1 MDLRLFDQII
11 FQKAGGYMF
20 ELEYSEIF
28 LRLIMAVVFGSAIG
42 YEREIKGHDAGLR
55 THILVCV
62 GACIITL
69 VQLQVTYSTVE
80 MALIE
85 SDLAQVLNTDMTRM
99 PAQIISGIGFLGAGT
114 IIVTKNSVTG
124 LTTAASIWTV
134 AGLGIAVGMGSYF
147 LALIGCL
154 IILLVLRVIKKVF
167 RVQSS
172 KRIEIYYTNREET
185 KKFLTRY
192 FADMSI
198 NVLGLDYSVDTNSVE
213 KNSYINLYTLS
224 LPDTKSIASV
234 VEDLSEF
241 EHIRRIHTLRE
252 N

>member
-1 MDLRLFDQII
+1 
-11 FQKAGGYMF
+11 MF

-28 LRLIMAVVFGSAIG
+28 LRMILAVAFGSVIG

-55 THILVCV
+55 THILVCA

-80 MALIE
+80 MGLSQPE
-85 SDLAQVLNTDMTRM
+85 LAQVLNTDMTRM

-114 IIVTKNSVTG
+114 IIVTKKSVTG
-124 LTTAASIWTV
+124 LTTAASIWTI

-147 LALIGCL
+147 LALMGCL
-154 IILLVLRVIKKVF
+154 VILLVLRVIKRLF

-172 KRIEIYYTNREET
+172 KRIEIYYVNREET
-185 KKFLTRY
+185 KEFLASY
-192 FADMSI
+192 FANMRI
-198 NVLGLDYSVDTNSVE
+198 NVLGLDYSVDTNIVE

-224 LPDTKSIASV
+224 LPDTKTIASV
-234 VEDLSEF
+234 VEDLSDF
-241 EHIRRIHTLRE
+241 EYIRRIHTLRE

>member
-1 MDLRLFDQII
+1 
-11 FQKAGGYMF
+11 MF

-28 LRLIMAVVFGSAIG
+28 LRLILAVALGSVIG

-55 THILVCV
+55 THILVCA

-80 MALIE
+80 MGL
-85 SDLAQVLNTDMTRM
+85 SQPDLVQVLNTDMTRM

-114 IIVTKNSVTG
+114 IIVTKKNVTG
-124 LTTAASIWTV
+124 LTTAASIWTI

-147 LALIGCL
+147 LALMGCL
-154 IILLVLRVIKKVF
+154 VILLVLRVIKKLF

-172 KRIEIYYTNREET
+172 KRIEIYYVNREET
-185 KKFLTRY
+185 KEFLTSY
-192 FADMSI
+192 FASTRI
-198 NVLGLDYSVDTNSVE
+198 NVLGLDYSVDTNNVE

-241 EHIRRIHTLRE
+241 EYIRRIHTLRE

>member
-1 MDLRLFDQII
+1 M
-11 FQKAGGYMF
+11 Y
-20 ELEYSEIF
+20 ELEYVEIF
-28 LRLIMAVVFGSAIG
+28 IRLILAVVVGSGIG

-69 VQLQVTYSTVE
+69 VQLQVTFSTIE
-80 MALIE
+80 MAISQPDFTE
-85 SDLAQVLNTDMTRM
+85 VLNTDMTRI

-114 IIVTKNSVTG
+114 IIVTKKSVTG
-124 LTTAASIWTV
+124 LTTAASIWTI
-134 AGLGIAVGMGSYF
+134 AGLGIAVGMGNYF
-147 LALIGCL
+147 LAFMGCL
-154 IILLVLRVIKKVF
+154 VILLVLRVIKKLF

-185 KKFLTRY
+185 KKFLNHY
-192 FADMSI
+192 FETMHI
-198 NVLGLDYSVDTNSVE
+198 NVLGLDFSVDTNNVE
-213 KNSYINLYTLS
+213 KNNYVNLYTLS

-234 VEDLSEF
+234 VEDLSEY
-241 EHIRRIHTLRE
+241 ENIRRVHTLRE

>member
-1 MDLRLFDQII
+1 
-11 FQKAGGYMF
+11 MF

-28 LRLIMAVVFGSAIG
+28 LRLILAVAFGSVIG

-55 THILVCV
+55 THILVCA

-80 MALIE
+80 MGL
-85 SDLAQVLNTDMTRM
+85 SQPDLAQVLNTDMTRM

-114 IIVTKNSVTG
+114 IIVTKKSVTG
-124 LTTAASIWTV
+124 LTTAASIWTI

-147 LALIGCL
+147 LALMGCL
-154 IILLVLRVIKKVF
+154 VILLVLRVIKRLF

-172 KRIEIYYTNREET
+172 KRIEIYYVNRKET
-185 KKFLTRY
+185 KEFLASY
-192 FADMSI
+192 FASMRI
-198 NVLGLDYSVDTNSVE
+198 NVLGLDYSVDINNVE

-241 EHIRRIHTLRE
+241 EYIRRIHTLRE

>member
-80 MALIE
+80 MALSE
-85 SDLAQVLNTDMTRM
+85 SDLTQVLNTDMTRM

-114 IIVTKNSVTG
+114 IIVTKKSVTG

-192 FADMSI
+192 FANMSI
-198 NVLGLDYSVDTNSVE
+198 NVLGLDYSVDTNNVE

-224 LPDTKSIASV
+224 LPDTISISSV

>member
-1 MDLRLFDQII
+1 
-11 FQKAGGYMF
+11 MF

-28 LRLIMAVVFGSAIG
+28 LRLIISVVFGSTIG

-80 MALIE
+80 MALSE
-85 SDLAQVLNTDMTRM
+85 SDLSQVLNTDMTRM

-114 IIVTKNSVTG
+114 IIVTKKSVTG

-192 FADMSI
+192 FANMSI
-198 NVLGLDYSVDTNSVE
+198 NVLGLDYSVDTNNVE

-224 LPDTKSIASV
+224 LPDTISISSV

>member
-198 NVLGLDYSVDTNSVE
+198 NVLGLDYSVDTNNVE

>member
-1 MDLRLFDQII
+1 M
-11 FQKAGGYMF
+11 
-20 ELEYSEIF
+20 
-28 LRLIMAVVFGSAIG
+28 
-42 YEREIKGHDAGLR
+42 
-55 THILVCV
+55 
-62 GACIITL
+62 
-69 VQLQVTYSTVE
+69 
-80 MALIE
+80 
-85 SDLAQVLNTDMTRM
+85 
-99 PAQIISGIGFLGAGT
+99 
-114 IIVTKNSVTG
+114 TG

-192 FADMSI
+192 FANMSI
-198 NVLGLDYSVDTNSVE
+198 NVLGLDYSVDTNNVE

-224 LPDTKSIASV
+224 LPDTISISSV

>member
-1 MDLRLFDQII
+1 
-11 FQKAGGYMF
+11 MF
-20 ELEYSEIF
+20 ELEYNEIIF
-28 LRLIMAVVFGSAIG
+28 RLIMAVVFGSIIG
-42 YEREIKGHDAGLR
+42 YEREIRGHDAGLR

-69 VQLQVTYSTVE
+69 VQLQVTYNMIE
-80 MALIE
+80 MALSE
-85 SDLAQVLNTDMTRM
+85 PSLNQVLNTDMTRM

-114 IIVTKNSVTG
+114 IIVTRKSVTG
-124 LTTAASIWTV
+124 LTTAASIWTI

-147 LALIGCL
+147 LALISCL
-154 IILLVLRVIKKVF
+154 IILLVLRVIKKLF

-172 KRIEIYYTNREET
+172 KRIEIYYVNREET
-185 KKFLTRY
+185 KKFLTHY
-192 FADMSI
+192 FANMNI
-198 NVLGLDYSVDTNSVE
+198 NILGLDYSVDTKSTE
-213 KNSYINLYTLS
+213 KNSYVNLYTLS

-241 EHIRRIHTLRE
+241 ENIQRIHTLRE

>member
-1 MDLRLFDQII
+1 
-11 FQKAGGYMF
+11 MF
-20 ELEYSEIF
+20 ELAYSEII
-28 LRLIMAVVFGSAIG
+28 LRLILAVLFGSAIG

-69 VQLQVTYSTVE
+69 VQLQVTYSTIE
-80 MALIE
+80 MALSE
-85 SDLAQVLNTDMTRM
+85 PDLTQVLNTDMTRI

-114 IIVTKNSVTG
+114 IIVTKKSVTG
-124 LTTAASIWTV
+124 LTTAASIWAI

-154 IILLVLRVIKKVF
+154 IILLVLRVIKKLF

-172 KRIEIYYTNREET
+172 KRIEIYYINHEET
-185 KKFLTRY
+185 KQFLNSY
-192 FADMSI
+192 FTKMKI
-198 NVLGLDYSVDTNSVE
+198 NILGLDYSVDTKSAE

-241 EHIRRIHTLRE
+241 KNIQRIQTLRE

>member
-1 MDLRLFDQII
+1 
-11 FQKAGGYMF
+11 MF

-28 LRLIMAVVFGSAIG
+28 LRLILAVAFGSVIG

-55 THILVCV
+55 THILVCA

-80 MALIE
+80 MGL
-85 SDLAQVLNTDMTRM
+85 SQPDLAQVLNTDMTRM

-114 IIVTKNSVTG
+114 IIVTKKSVTG
-124 LTTAASIWTV
+124 LTTAASIWTI

-147 LALIGCL
+147 LALMGCL
-154 IILLVLRVIKKVF
+154 VILLVLRVIKRLF

-172 KRIEIYYTNREET
+172 KRIEIYYVNREET
-185 KKFLTRY
+185 KEFLASY
-192 FADMSI
+192 FANMRI
-198 NVLGLDYSVDTNSVE
+198 NVLGLDYSVDTNNVE

-224 LPDTKSIASV
+224 LPDTKTIASV
-234 VEDLSEF
+234 VEDLSNF
-241 EHIRRIHTLRE
+241 EYIRRIHTLRE

>member
-1 MDLRLFDQII
+1 
-11 FQKAGGYMF
+11 MF

-28 LRLIMAVVFGSAIG
+28 LRLILSVAVGSVIG

-55 THILVCV
+55 THILVCA

-80 MALIE
+80 MGL
-85 SDLAQVLNTDMTRM
+85 SQPDLVQVLNTDMTRM

-114 IIVTKNSVTG
+114 IIVTKKSVTG
-124 LTTAASIWTV
+124 LTTAASIWTI

-147 LALIGCL
+147 LALMGCL
-154 IILLVLRVIKKVF
+154 VILLVLRVIKRLF

-172 KRIEIYYTNREET
+172 KRIEIYYVNRAET
-185 KKFLTRY
+185 KEFLTRY
-192 FADMSI
+192 FASMRI
-198 NVLGLDYSVDTNSVE
+198 NVLGLDYSVDTNNVE

-241 EHIRRIHTLRE
+241 EYIRRVHTLRE